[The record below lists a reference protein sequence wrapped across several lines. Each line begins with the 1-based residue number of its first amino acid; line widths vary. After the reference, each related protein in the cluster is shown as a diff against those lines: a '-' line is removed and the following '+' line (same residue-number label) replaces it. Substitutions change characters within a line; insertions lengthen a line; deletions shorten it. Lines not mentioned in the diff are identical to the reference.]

1 MVWSL
6 WTTTEEP
13 YFIKSTRRGVP
24 MKTKK
29 LPPIHPGEILQ
40 EEFME
45 PLGLTQH
52 KLAEALGVNV
62 TRVNRIINGKS
73 SITADTA
80 IRLGRYFG
88 TTPQLWLNLQT
99 RYDLEKAKDEIEA
112 QINKT
117 VRPRPRTDFSAA
129 PA

>member
-1 MVWSL
+1 MKRV
-6 WTTTEEP
+6 
-13 YFIKSTRRGVP
+13 KGRRT
-24 MKTKK
+24 MKVRK

-45 PLGLTQH
+45 PLGMTQH

-73 SITADTA
+73 RITADTA
-80 IRLGRYFG
+80 MRLGRYFG

-99 RYDLEKAKDEIEA
+99 RYDLEKAKDESEA
-112 QINKT
+112 QIKKT
-117 VRPRPRTDFSAA
+117 VRPRPRTDFSAV

>member
-1 MVWSL
+1 
-6 WTTTEEP
+6 
-13 YFIKSTRRGVP
+13 
-24 MKTKK
+24 MKAKK
-29 LPPIHPGEILQ
+29 LPPIHPGEILK

-52 KLAEALGVNV
+52 KLAEALRVNV

-80 IRLGRYFG
+80 MRLGRYFG

-99 RYDLEKAKDEIEA
+99 RYDLEKAKEESEA
-112 QINKT
+112 QIKKM
-117 VRPRPRTDFSAA
+117 VRPRPRTNFSAV

>member
-1 MVWSL
+1 
-6 WTTTEEP
+6 
-13 YFIKSTRRGVP
+13 
-24 MKTKK
+24 MKAKK
-29 LPPIHPGEILQ
+29 LLPIHPGEILL

-52 KLAEALGVNV
+52 KLADALGVNV
-62 TRVNRIINGKS
+62 TRINRIIKGKS

-99 RYDLEKAKDEIEA
+99 RYDLEKAKDENEA
-112 QINKT
+112 KINKT
-117 VRPRPRTDFSAA
+117 VRPRSKSDLSAVSA
-129 PA
+129 